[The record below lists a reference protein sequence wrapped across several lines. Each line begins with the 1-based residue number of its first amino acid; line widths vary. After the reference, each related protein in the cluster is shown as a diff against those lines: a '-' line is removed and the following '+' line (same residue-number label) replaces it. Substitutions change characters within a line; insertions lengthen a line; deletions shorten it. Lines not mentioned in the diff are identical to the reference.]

1 MCKKYNPACQFGLW
15 VGMRGISAVGSA
27 RHSHCRGQGF
37 ESPMLHA
44 EVRTGNRFGFFLVF
58 PLHQCNPNKLFLVGD
73 RFGLFLYFAPDEQ
86 SARQAEKNNANEKRG
101 TEPASGPVP
110 LHLSSGCLVGRAIVP
125 SNLHGLLT
133 LPLGKFPLTLSA
145 LKKPRYSAKHTWQ
158 TSPQLHPSGWTG

>member
-1 MCKKYNPACQFGLW
+1 
-15 VGMRGISAVGSA
+15 
-27 RHSHCRGQGF
+27 
-37 ESPMLHA
+37 MLHA

-110 LHLSSGCLVGRAIVP
+110 LRLSSGCFVGRAIVLV
-125 SNLHGLLT
+125 SLYGLLM
-133 LPLGKFPLTLSA
+133 LPLDKFPLNVLTLKEGRDVRPYVPGKRLHSRIRPVG
-145 LKKPRYSAKHTWQ
+145 LVDRLSCKG
-158 TSPQLHPSGWTG
+158 SPCSPCRCLAAAGSLSLCPEVIVK